1 MVGLSLAHVF
11 LVIHILVEATTMTI
25 EQEGVVAGRS
35 LRSSKIDDAAECL
48 LFIECKLRPFQ
59 GVVLANL
66 VEVRRVGKLKEHD
79 IARLGIFPSEFVR
92 FGILVTNHDT
102 YIFLMEVGFHDFP
115 GSFRLLVRISSG
127 SAIEDDG
134 EACGVCFLFR
144 WRDWLGNVVVIN
156 RTRCNS
162 HDQHHGC

>member
-1 MVGLSLAHVF
+1 
-11 LVIHILVEATTMTI
+11 MTI

-66 VEVRRVGKLKEHD
+66 VEVGGVGKLKEHD

-92 FGILVTNHDT
+92 FG
-102 YIFLMEVGFHDFP
+102 MEVGFHDFP